1 MLWVSKFLGKEY
13 SAHFISP
20 FNANESVLQVSSFL
34 DKSSM
39 QDATTLFELEVFA
52 KLKASSAYNE
62 RFVKPQMIGP
72 DRRTV
77 QHTVNTIDSYGPS
90 LPTEKRA
97 VRPDYRDFI
106 DVLGTQARYPDES
119 ASKVNY
125 DYLRSGQTM
134 GVWCTLCSQEW
145 DRTLN
150 QKLIQ
155 QGTAS

>member
-20 FNANESVLQVSSFL
+20 FSANESVLQVSSFL

-52 KLKASSAYNE
+52 KLRASKAYNDL
-62 RFVKPQMIGP
+62 FVKPSLIGP
-72 DRRTV
+72 DRSTV
-77 QHTVNTIDSYGPS
+77 QHTINTIDSYGPS

-97 VRPDYRDFI
+97 VRPDYSEFI
-106 DVLGTQARYPDES
+106 DILGTQARYADES
-119 ASKVNY
+119 ASKGNY
-125 DYLRSGQTM
+125 DYLRGGQTM

-145 DRTLN
+145 DRMLN
-150 QKLIQ
+150 PELI
-155 QGTAS
+155 